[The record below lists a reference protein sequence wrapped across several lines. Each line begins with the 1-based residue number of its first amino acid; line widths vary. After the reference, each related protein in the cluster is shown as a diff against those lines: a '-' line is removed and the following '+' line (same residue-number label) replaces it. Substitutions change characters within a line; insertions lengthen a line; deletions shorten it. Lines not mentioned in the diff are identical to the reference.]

1 MHPDHDDHD
10 DRADFDDFEDD
21 RPSKS
26 QLKRDMDA
34 LQALGAELLTLPE
47 KRVAALDLPEALMDA
62 IKEGRRIVAGTAR
75 SGKKRHLQLI
85 GKLMRQVDPA
95 PIREAV
101 AEFKLGRAQDSL
113 ELHQAERWRD
123 RLVEDDN
130 ALQGFIDSFEEV
142 DVQQLRS
149 LIRAARKD
157 RAQAVEQRNGRA
169 WRELFQFI
177 KAHLLAA
184 KGGSRD
190 EDAADDGDDEG
201 ESDDE

>member
-1 MHPDHDDHD
+1 MNADHDDHD

-34 LQALGAELLTLPE
+34 LQALGEELLTLPE
-47 KRVAALDLPEALMDA
+47 KRVAALDLPESLLDA

-85 GKLMRQVDPA
+85 GKLMRQVDPE

-113 ELHQAERWRD
+113 ELHQAERWRV

-130 ALQGFIDSFEEV
+130 ALQGFLDAFDEV
-142 DVQQLRS
+142 DTQQLRS

-157 RAQAVEQRNGRA
+157 RAQAPEQRNGRA
-169 WRELFQFI
+169 WRELFQFV
-177 KAHLLAA
+177 KGHVLAG
-184 KGGSRD
+184 KGDAVDDSEAAG
-190 EDAADDGDDEG
+190 EDDDE
-201 ESDDE
+201 

>member
-1 MHPDHDDHD
+1 MNADHDDQD

-34 LQALGAELLTLPE
+34 LQALGEELLTLPE
-47 KRVAALDLPEALMDA
+47 KRVAALDLPESLLDA

-85 GKLMRQVDPA
+85 GKLMRQVDPE

-113 ELHQAERWRD
+113 ELHQAERWRV
-123 RLVEDDN
+123 RLVEEDS
-130 ALQGFIDSFEEV
+130 ALQGFLDAFDEV
-142 DVQQLRS
+142 DTQQLRS

-157 RAQAVEQRNGRA
+157 RAQAPEQRNGRA
-169 WRELFQFI
+169 WRELFQFV
-177 KAHLLAA
+177 KGHVLAG
-184 KGGSRD
+184 KG
-190 EDAADDGDDEG
+190 DAAGDSEAAGEDDDE
-201 ESDDE
+201 

>member
-1 MHPDHDDHD
+1 MNADHDDQD

-34 LQALGAELLTLPE
+34 LQALGEELLTLPE
-47 KRVAALDLPEALMDA
+47 KRVAALDLPESLLDA

-85 GKLMRQVDPA
+85 GKLMRQVDPE

-113 ELHQAERWRD
+113 ELHQAERWRV

-130 ALQGFIDSFEEV
+130 ALQGFLDAFDEV
-142 DVQQLRS
+142 DTQQLRS

-157 RAQAVEQRNGRA
+157 RAQAPEQRNGRA
-169 WRELFQFI
+169 WRELFQLV
-177 KAHLLAA
+177 KSHVLAA
-184 KGGSRD
+184 KGQTS
-190 EDAADDGDDEG
+190 ADDDADGAEDDDE
-201 ESDDE
+201 